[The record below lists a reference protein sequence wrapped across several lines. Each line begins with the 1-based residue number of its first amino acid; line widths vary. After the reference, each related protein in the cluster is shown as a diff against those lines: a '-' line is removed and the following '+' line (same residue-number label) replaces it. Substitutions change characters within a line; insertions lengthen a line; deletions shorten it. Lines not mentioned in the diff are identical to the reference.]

1 MEYVHRISTK
11 GVLVM
16 AEDRELEVRGMTCV
30 GCENR
35 ITGALSD
42 LAGVVSASAEHETG
56 RVVVSVEPPVASD
69 TEMRSA
75 IEGLG
80 YRVVT

>member
-1 MEYVHRISTK
+1 MV
-11 GVLVM
+11 
-16 AEDRELEVRGMTCV
+16 AEGRELEVRGMTCV

-35 ITGALSD
+35 ITGAL
-42 LAGVVSASAEHETG
+42 AGVAGVASVTADHETG
-56 RVVVSVEPPVASD
+56 RVLVSGVPAVAAD
-69 TEMRSA
+69 ADMRRA